1 MMGDGEAKRLLS
13 EIQNN
18 IADRNW
24 NMDLF
29 LEMVQFKYEL
39 HEHYA
44 NMRGDSS
51 PEYKKKLIVAKDTGY
66 FVCHFDVIEV
76 RFQFRGCSPYAHF
89 EIKKDQLNENWKE
102 LIREEVLAY
111 HNLEIQ
117 YKKDKELE
125 KQNSDKKYRHQ
136 EYIKAQ
142 QIISKYREEFK

>member
-1 MMGDGEAKRLLS
+1 MEDGNAKRLLS

-18 IADRNW
+18 ISDRNY

-44 NMRGDSS
+44 NMRGDSYT
-51 PEYKKKLIVAKDTGY
+51 EYKERLRYAKIHGY
-66 FVCHFDVIEV
+66 FVDHFDDIVV
-76 RFQFRGCSPYAHF
+76 RFPFYKGNCEF
-89 EIKKDQLNENWKE
+89 NIKKDQLNENWRE

-111 HNLEIQ
+111 HNREIQ
-117 YKKDKELE
+117 YKKDKEVE
-125 KQNSDKKYRHQ
+125 KQKSDKKYRHQ

-142 QIISKYREEFK
+142 QIISKYRAEFK